1 MKNKKKRLIYL
12 LAFTVL
18 LITEVLIA
26 LYVHDNIV
34 RPYIGDVIVVILIYC
49 AIRVVFPTGVKLLP
63 LYVFLF
69 ALTVEILQYF
79 DFVTLLGLND
89 ITVLRIALGSTF
101 SFPDIVCYAVGCT
114 LVYITELLI
123 KKHP

>member
-1 MKNKKKRLIYL
+1 MKFKKERLTYL
-12 LAFTVL
+12 ILFVAL

-34 RPYIGDVIVVILIYC
+34 RPYIGDAIVVILIYC
-49 AIRVVFPTGVKLLP
+49 AIRVLFPTGIKLLP

-101 SFPDIVCYAVGCT
+101 SFLDIICYAVGYA
-114 LVYITELLI
+114 LVYITELII

>member
-69 ALTVEILQYF
+69 ALTVETLQYF

-101 SFPDIVCYAVGCT
+101 SFPDIVCYAVGCA